1 LAVDGAL
8 TLAGGKVDPAK
19 LLIDLKKHGGMQSD
33 LARIFEGR
41 QSVRMLSL
49 LRADLE
55 GISKTRTKARPATAK
70 SCRQASARFGKGQ
83 CDGWMPRGPRSQTRR
98 SRL

>member
-1 LAVDGAL
+1 MDGAL
-8 TLAGGKVDPAK
+8 TPAGGKVDPAR
-19 LLIDLKKHGGMQSD
+19 LLIDLKKHGGTQSD

-55 GISKTRTKARPATAK
+55 GISKTRTKLL
-70 SCRQASARFGKGQ
+70 RQMEVEQ
-83 CDGWMPRGPRSQTRR
+83 RGF
-98 SRL
+98 